1 MGWRVLAV
9 LVTYGSALDCLV
21 GRVHDANLRAHSNAF
36 VDGVAVEACPAGTD
50 SCCVTFEASRC
61 CTLAGRTYA
70 VSDGACGSALLCGNV
85 DGAADGVCAAYEV
98 GRRGR
103 CAYATCRE
111 DGQRGGGLR
120 PRGRRRGGAG
130 VGRGRRPRRGVPCGR
145 VRVSRSARV
154 I

>member
-1 MGWRVLAV
+1 MGWRFLAV
-9 LVTYGSALDCLV
+9 LVTYGSALECQV
-21 GRVHDANLRAHSNAF
+21 GRVHDADLRAHSNSF

-103 CAYATCRE
+103 CAYATCR
-111 DGQRGGGLR
+111 GGGCNAV
-120 PRGRRRGGAG
+120 GGFDLGADDAASRASVAAG
-130 VGRGRRPRRGVPCGR
+130 VLAAVFLVAG
-145 VRVSRSARV
+145 
-154 I
+154 